1 VRCTHRVQGC
11 HSSKP
16 FLVQRSCRFCTCEPL
31 DDLLSQLRM
40 HPYHS
45 ELQVMRAL
53 LSARCQDQHYLQ
65 WPLCLAS
72 CYHQGVA
79 AKLSLAACLDLA
91 LLPQALQ
98 LGIHIASSLHFSLHC
113 WSETNIQRV
122 TVYSLHCKPRYRFVT
137 NCIASNKLKSFKH
150 RQCQASTVVLQQR
163 RLLCRPGLCGRQCN

>member
-1 VRCTHRVQGC
+1 
-11 HSSKP
+11 
-16 FLVQRSCRFCTCEPL
+16 
-31 DDLLSQLRM
+31 M

-163 RLLCRPGLCGRQCN
+163 RLLCRPGLCGRQCNWSQTIMTGLWQELLIAQQLASSGRKTWHRLRTWLW